1 LLGDIRKRARV
12 RTGCPGIAAS
22 STSCSL
28 GGLGCWQRRG
38 CTELILRNHGCTT
51 STGKC
56 GTPCERCR
64 TSTSRLDAP
73 GGEKARREI
82 HERCGS
88 GGWPG
93 PHLILCALCA
103 KKCARTFRV
112 FFAQK
117 LFATGSQDQVVAGAR
132 ARRRPVLNRAVGDG
146 VAQPE
151 MRHGRVE
158 PRRSRRAARR
168 KFSVSSA
175 R

>member
-1 LLGDIRKRARV
+1 MCASACRLPGHCGLLHFSLFERV
-12 RTGCPGIAAS
+12 
-22 STSCSL
+22 
-28 GGLGCWQRRG
+28 GLPDQRRG
-38 CTELILRNHGCTT
+38 CTELILRNHRCAA

-73 GGEKARREI
+73 GGEKTRREI

-93 PHLILCALCA
+93 PHLVLCALCA
-103 KKCARTFRV
+103 KKWARNLRGV
-112 FFAQK
+112 FGQG
-117 LFATGSQDQVVAGAR
+117 LCATGSQDQVVAGAR
-132 ARRRPVLNRAVGDG
+132 ARRRPVLDRAVGDG
-146 VAQPE
+146 VAQSE
-151 MRHGRVE
+151 MRHGRVG